1 MLIFQINYGIC
12 GQKLSAAGSFIKI
25 QKHTYVYISKR
36 IYIIY
41 V

>member
-25 QKHTYVYISKR
+25 QKHTHTHTH
-36 IYIIY
+36 IYIN
-41 V
+41 